1 MARLLRKKTGSDGE
15 KKADVPTQKRKVLI
29 VDDSEMIRN
38 FHCYILKNAG
48 FDVLSA
54 IDGADA
60 LEKILIDDIDL
71 VITDIN
77 MPNMDGFT
85 FIERIRAND
94 RFKDMPVIIIST
106 EDEAEDK
113 QKGFDAGANIY
124 IVKPVLPSMLTESVN
139 MLI

>member
-1 MARLLRKKTGSDGE
+1 MARLLRKKHVTDSNCIQSPED
-15 KKADVPTQKRKVLI
+15 KKRILV

-54 IDGADA
+54 IDGADG
-60 LEKILIDDIDL
+60 LEKMLMNKVDL
-71 VITDIN
+71 VVTDIN
-77 MPNMDGFT
+77 MPNMDGLT
-85 FIERIRAND
+85 FIKHIRANENFRD
-94 RFKDMPVIIIST
+94 IPVIIIST

-124 IVKPVLPSMLTESVN
+124 IVKPVDPAQFTESVS
-139 MLI
+139 MLV